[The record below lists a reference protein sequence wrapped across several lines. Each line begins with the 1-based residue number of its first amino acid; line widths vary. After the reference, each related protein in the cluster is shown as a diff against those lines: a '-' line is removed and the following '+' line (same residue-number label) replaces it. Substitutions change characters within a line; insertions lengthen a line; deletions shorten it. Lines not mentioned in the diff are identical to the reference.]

1 MSLAHLLGE
10 RITSIAQRQGV
21 SLAALARS
29 TGVPRTT
36 LNRLVSSEGGN
47 PGLETLEKLAGA
59 LGVTV
64 SQLLDN
70 APEKGSDPLVGNDGL
85 PAGENGRHKAFIAD
99 FTAAS
104 AKGQIQSGDVE
115 LLACVLAHCIQ
126 LNERYIVSK

>member
-1 MSLAHLLGE
+1 MSLAHRLGE
-10 RITSIAQRQGV
+10 RIASIAQRQGL

-70 APEKGSDPLVGNDGL
+70 APEKVCDPLAGCD
-85 PAGENGRHKAFIAD
+85 AGEVGRHKAFIAD

-104 AKGQIQSGDVE
+104 AKGQIQHDDVE
-115 LLACVLAHCIQ
+115 LLRRVLAHCIQ
-126 LNERYIVSK
+126 KNERSIVRK